1 MRIPVIIFII
11 WEVISITVK
20 REDEGIQ
27 FRARKGNWFVVKKM
41 EIDENTE
48 DIDIARLLI
57 SIDETL
63 DRKILEY
70 LPFDMKKLEEIADEI
85 YKKRGRVKEE
95 DILEAIKKLK
105 SPRITRRLKEITE
118 SKEGVEILRVI
129 LNRMVLERLGIKTRI
144 DTKLIERFMEK
155 EVLNKG

>member
-1 MRIPVIIFII
+1 MRIPIIIFII

-105 SPRITRRLKEITE
+105 SPRITRKLKEITE

>member
-1 MRIPVIIFII
+1 MRIPIIIFII

>member
-1 MRIPVIIFII
+1 MII
-11 WEVISITVK
+11 ITVK
-20 REDEGIQ
+20 REEGIQ
-27 FRARKGNWFVVKKM
+27 FRARKGDWFVVKKM

-85 YKKRGRVKEE
+85 YKKKGRVKEE

-105 SPRITRRLKEITE
+105 SPKITRRLKEITD
-118 SKEGVEILRVI
+118 SKEGVEILRII

-144 DTKLIERFMEK
+144 DTKLIEKFIEK
-155 EVLNKG
+155 EMLSKG

>member
-1 MRIPVIIFII
+1 LRIPIIIFII

>member
-1 MRIPVIIFII
+1 M
-11 WEVISITVK
+11 TVK
-20 REDEGIQ
+20 REEGIQ
-27 FRARKGNWFVVKKM
+27 FRARKGDWFVVKKM

-85 YKKRGRVKEE
+85 YKKKGRVKEE

-105 SPRITRRLKEITE
+105 SPKITRRLKEITD
-118 SKEGVEILRVI
+118 SKEGVEILRII

-144 DTKLIERFMEK
+144 DTKLIEKFIEK
-155 EVLNKG
+155 EMLSKG

>member
-1 MRIPVIIFII
+1 VII
-11 WEVISITVK
+11 ITVK
-20 REDEGIQ
+20 REEGIQ
-27 FRARKGNWFVVKKM
+27 FRARKGDWFVVKKM

-85 YKKRGRVKEE
+85 YKKKGRVKEE

-105 SPRITRRLKEITE
+105 SPKITRRLKEITD
-118 SKEGVEILRVI
+118 SKEGVEILRII

-144 DTKLIERFMEK
+144 DTKLIEKFIEK
-155 EVLNKG
+155 EMLSKG

>member
-1 MRIPVIIFII
+1 M
-11 WEVISITVK
+11 TVK

-105 SPRITRRLKEITE
+105 SPRITRKLKEITE

>member
-1 MRIPVIIFII
+1 LRIPIIIFII

-85 YKKRGRVKEE
+85 YKKKGRVKEE

>member
-1 MRIPVIIFII
+1 LRIPIIIFII

-105 SPRITRRLKEITE
+105 SPRITRKLKEITE